1 MLKDPNENERME
13 RVKRYCPLFTCF
25 QVLISLFRWV
35 NNQDFQRASPEP
47 PLPEANSDLF
57 HKFLQP
63 QNAMQILQPHHLL
76 HKVLIRFTSVS

>member
-13 RVKRYCPLFTCF
+13 RVKRLKFYFKTTSNAL
-25 QVLISLFRWV
+25 LRWV

-47 PLPEANSDLF
+47 PLPETQGDLF

-63 QNAMQILQPHHLL
+63 QNAALHAMQILQPHHLL
-76 HKVLIRFTSVS
+76 HKVRLTI